1 MVYLGKLKFGVLFLV
16 ALAATYAEGAVFTS
30 ADKVFTLDMPAG
42 WTQTKNTSAPTVL
55 SLQKETATID
65 IKKINCTSE
74 KCLDEKINQDL
85 VEVKAKKMTVITN
98 TYTGEE
104 IKRIE
109 FSTGE
114 PIYYI
119 SFFTLKNDFSS
130 GYFLMNEH
138 AYSVLAKN
146 ITYAEADLI
155 FSFFSPL
162 RPENEPQQTLDLG
175 FVVDHASPKSY
186 ETDALPEVEDVELT
200 PITVADASA
209 PETKPAKTGANPSAL
224 KKHLHRLKNK
234 LAKVHIKTLVS
245 RQMPPY
251 LRRLGHG
258 FDVGVL
264 LILLFAGLWSTAFVL
279 RLIIRP
285 DTQEEQANPHSLYPI
300 KVTRLYGTPALIF
313 RAKDNQGNVLI
324 SLGNRWNSIFI
335 FMGLMLILI
344 TILTLAATSL
354 LEQTQFIKLSNFVYS
369 TLYAGGALVIP
380 LGILLILCGILWGMV
395 SLREITLFDRKG
407 KKAAIIAQKG
417 ISLLREQ
424 YNIYFARSKDVLH
437 VERKRFVWKRT
448 WLLTNE
454 TGDTVAT
461 FTEKNGWISLARRCV
476 GHLCGFLRADYVI
489 EGPMDSQGV
498 LQNTHAL
505 FNALICNMDKP
516 EALPARDALA
526 LSVLISMRD
535 HDKWY
540 PWFN

>member
-1 MVYLGKLKFGVLFLV
+1 MVHLSKLKFGWIILV
-16 ALAATYAEGAVFTS
+16 ALATAHVQAAVFTS

-55 SLQKETATID
+55 ALQKGASTID
-65 IKKINCTSE
+65 IKKINCSSE
-74 KCLDEKINQDL
+74 KCLDDKINQDL

-119 SFFTLKNDFSS
+119 SFFTSKNDFSS

-162 RPENEPQQTLDLG
+162 HAENKPQQTLDLG

-186 ETDALPEVEDVELT
+186 ETDALPEVEDVDLT
-200 PITVADASA
+200 PITVEDTSA
-209 PETKPAKTGANPSAL
+209 PADKPAKTSAKPSAL
-224 KKHLHRLKNK
+224 KKQIRALKNK
-234 LAKVHIKTLVS
+234 LTKTHLKTLVS
-245 RQMPPY
+245 RKMPPY
-251 LRRLGHG
+251 LRQLGHG
-258 FDVGVL
+258 FDLLVL
-264 LILLFAGLWSTAFVL
+264 LIMLFAGLWSTALVL

-285 DTQEEQANPHSLYPI
+285 RTSEGQVNPHSLYPI

-324 SLGNRWNSIFI
+324 SLGSRWNSIFI
-335 FMGLMLILI
+335 FMGLMLILA
-344 TILTLAATSL
+344 TILILAATSL
-354 LEQTQFIKLSNFVYS
+354 LEQTQFVKLSDFIYS
-369 TLYAGGALVIP
+369 TIYAGGALVIP
-380 LGILLILCGILWGMV
+380 LGILLIICGVLWGMI

-417 ISLLREQ
+417 LSFLREQ

-454 TGDTVAT
+454 TGEIIAT

-476 GHLCGFLRADYVI
+476 GHLCGFLRADYLI
-489 EGPMDSQGV
+489 EGPMDSQGL
-498 LQNTHAL
+498 LQNTHTL

-526 LSVLISMRD
+526 LSILISMRD
-535 HDKWY
+535 RDKWY